1 MKNKSIFKKILYI
14 FIGIII
20 LVGLAVSINY
30 LVKSNTQKEEEV
42 LTQKPTVED
51 FEEKAVATGKIEP
64 KEEVEIKPNLSGII
78 EKIYVKE
85 GDKVSE
91 GQLLA
96 TIKIVPNVVQVNSA
110 QQEIAN
116 AQLQIS
122 NSKANLENQQKQF
135 EMDKQLYNEGVISK
149 QEFIASQQKLSSFQQ
164 QLSNSKQQLNT
175 ANKSLQIAKTGI
187 TPGLENLATTQ
198 VRSKVSGTILE
209 IPVKIGSQV
218 IEANS
223 FNSGT
228 TICSIADLNSLIF
241 KGTIDEAQV
250 GRIKEEMPMNIIIG
264 ALQDSFS
271 GKVTLIAPKGKDE
284 MGTIKFPIEGILYN
298 PEKQY
303 IRAGF
308 SANAEIILNSEK
320 GALLVDESLIQYDEK
335 DKPFVEVKQPNN
347 QFEKVYVKLGSS
359 NGIKVQV
366 LSGITKDSEIKVW
379 NPTSEEKEEL
389 GD

>member
-96 TIKIVPNVVQVNSA
+96 TIKTVPNVVQVNSA

-135 EMDKQLYNEGVISK
+135 EMDK
-149 QEFIASQQKLSSFQQ
+149 
-164 QLSNSKQQLNT
+164 
-175 ANKSLQIAKTGI
+175 
-187 TPGLENLATTQ
+187 P
-198 VRSKVSGTILE
+198 
-209 IPVKIGSQV
+209 
-218 IEANS
+218 
-223 FNSGT
+223 
-228 TICSIADLNSLIF
+228 
-241 KGTIDEAQV
+241 
-250 GRIKEEMPMNIIIG
+250 
-264 ALQDSFS
+264 
-271 GKVTLIAPKGKDE
+271 
-284 MGTIKFPIEGILYN
+284 
-298 PEKQY
+298 
-303 IRAGF
+303 
-308 SANAEIILNSEK
+308 
-320 GALLVDESLIQYDEK
+320 
-335 DKPFVEVKQPNN
+335 
-347 QFEKVYVKLGSS
+347 
-359 NGIKVQV
+359 
-366 LSGITKDSEIKVW
+366 
-379 NPTSEEKEEL
+379 
-389 GD
+389 